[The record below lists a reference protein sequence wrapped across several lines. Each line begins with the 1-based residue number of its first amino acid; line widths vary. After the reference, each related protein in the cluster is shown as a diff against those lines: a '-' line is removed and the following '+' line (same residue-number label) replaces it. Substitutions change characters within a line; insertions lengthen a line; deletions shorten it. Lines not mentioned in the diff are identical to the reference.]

1 LPRHNSSTAS
11 QLIFFVNRNYVRL
24 RLGIILVISGGSL
37 LNITISE
44 KLTRENVVLWQTQ
57 VLPEIYGAQLYGYLD
72 GSIEAPEKET
82 TVKDKD
88 GVEVTISYP
97 DYARWVVQDQSVLGF
112 LVQNMD
118 KEVLTQMA
126 GLRTSA
132 AV

>member
-1 LPRHNSSTAS
+1 
-11 QLIFFVNRNYVRL
+11 
-24 RLGIILVISGGSL
+24 
-37 LNITISE
+37 
-44 KLTRENVVLWQTQ
+44 
-57 VLPEIYGAQLYGYLD
+57 LYGYLD

-118 KEVLTQMA
+118 KEVLTQMV